1 MKIVTINSTLKGE
14 FQKYYKSF
22 LELRNVSKNSPT
34 KFQCMDGEIN
44 NATRTWTSDEVAQ
57 IFSFNVL
64 GRPILI
70 KKDN

>member
-34 KFQCMDGEIN
+34 TFRCIDGEIN

-70 KKDN
+70 KKDY